1 MIEEATGARL
11 TGALVQGVCNTVSLG
26 INKITAV
33 NISTVLLDREK
44 SGRLDQTNKPQYWTD
59 LVPYIPR

>member
-1 MIEEATGARL
+1 MEISSAKLMIEEATGARL
-11 TGALVQGVCNTVSLG
+11 TGALVQGVCNTVTLG

-44 SGRLDQTNKPQYWTD
+44 SGRLDQTNKPQY
-59 LVPYIPR
+59 